1 MRGAGGGGRGGGTS
15 LIFFF
20 FFLRVK
26 FYFYLPICDYL
37 RVDRKFFEIR
47 REVWRKTLAT
57 VWSPSFV
64 HFGATSIS
72 IRSKFSSSSD
82 GHVTSKLRV
91 RQGRSFVVIN
101 LTEIRVSASAS
112 FFVFSSSL
120 PHVFFF
126 FFLSFR
132 VFDISNDARIVGSGW
147 TWIVQR
153 GRGRRVEWGT
163 KIERGKGRRR
173 NRAAC
178 LSLRKLIND

>member
-126 FFLSFR
+126 FPFLSRIRHIQRRSNRRIRLNLDRATREGEEGR
-132 VFDISNDARIVGSGW
+132 VRDKDREG
-147 TWIVQR
+147 QR
-153 GRGRRVEWGT
+153 KKEKPSRVLVT
-163 KIERGKGRRR
+163 
-173 NRAAC
+173 
-178 LSLRKLIND
+178 